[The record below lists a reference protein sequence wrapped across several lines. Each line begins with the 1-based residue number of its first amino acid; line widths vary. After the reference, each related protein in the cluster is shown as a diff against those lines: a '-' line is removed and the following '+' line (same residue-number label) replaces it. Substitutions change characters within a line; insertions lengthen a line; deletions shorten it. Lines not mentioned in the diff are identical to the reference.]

1 VKGQLNDAAYAA
13 GWALVKRLPEPV
25 AVRLFDSIA
34 DLVWR
39 RGGKSVL
46 RLESNLRRVRPEA
59 SDAEIAELTRAGMR
73 SYMRYWCESFR
84 MSTWGRERIAAAF
97 EPERVDRLDEVL
109 ASGRGA
115 VLALPHMGNWDLAGA
130 WVVVTRVPFTT
141 VAERLKP
148 EKLFDRFVAYREG
161 LGMEVLPLTG
171 GSGTLGT
178 LAQRLRAGGLVC
190 LVGDRDLSASGV
202 EVEFLGETTRMPAG
216 PAALAVQTGAAL
228 LPVTLWYDGTPVMK
242 GRVHEEVVQ
251 PGTGSKRERVAAMT
265 QAMARVWGDGVAE
278 HPQDWHML
286 QRFWLADLDPR
297 PAAAKPAP
305 AVEPAAAEPAGAAGA
320 VAERAAEASAS
331 ESGLGDGR

>member
-1 VKGQLNDAAYAA
+1 MRERLGDMGYAA
-13 GWALVKRLPEPV
+13 GWALVKRLPEPL
-25 AVRLFDSIA
+25 AVRLFDRIA
-34 DLVWR
+34 DIVWR
-39 RGGKSVL
+39 RRGKSVL

-59 SDAEIAELTRAGMR
+59 SDAELAELTRAGMR

-84 MSTWGRERIAAAF
+84 MSTWGRERIAASF
-97 EPERVDRLDEVL
+97 EPEHVDRLDEAL
-109 ASGRGA
+109 AAGRGV

-171 GSGTLGT
+171 GAGTLGT
-178 LAQRLRAGGLVC
+178 LAKRLRAGGLVC

-202 EVEFLGETTRMPAG
+202 GVEFLGESARMPAG
-216 PAALAVQTGAAL
+216 PAALAVQTGAVL

-242 GRVHEEVVQ
+242 GRVHEPVPQ
-251 PGTGSKRERVAAMT
+251 PEQGGKREKVAAMT
-265 QAMARVWGDGVAE
+265 QAMASVWGEGVRE

-286 QRFWLADLDPR
+286 QRFWLADLEPR
-297 PAAAKPAP
+297 AA
-305 AVEPAAAEPAGAAGA
+305 AAAEPPAPSPLLDGPPVGGTPPVGPSADGTEAA
-320 VAERAAEASAS
+320 R
-331 ESGLGDGR
+331 

>member
-1 VKGQLNDAAYAA
+1 MKEQLNDAAYAT

-34 DLVWR
+34 DFVWR
-39 RGGKSVL
+39 RRGKSVL
-46 RLESNLRRVRPEA
+46 RLESNLRRVRP
-59 SDAEIAELTRAGMR
+59 DAPDTEIAELTRAGMR

-84 MSTWGRERIAAAF
+84 MSTWGRERIAASF
-97 EPERVDRLDEVL
+97 EPEHVDRLDAAL

-115 VLALPHMGNWDLAGA
+115 ILALPHMGNWDLAGA

-171 GSGTLGT
+171 GNGTLGT

-202 EVEFLGETTRMPAG
+202 EVEFLGEAARMPAG

-242 GRVHEEVVQ
+242 GRVHEEVPQ
-251 PGTGSKRERVAAMT
+251 PGEGSKRERVAAMT
-265 QAMARVWGDGVAE
+265 QALADVWGRGVAE

-286 QRFWLADLDPR
+286 QRFWLADLEPR
-297 PAAAKPAP
+297 PGGPGPAAQDPVA
-305 AVEPAAAEPAGAAGA
+305 PAAAEPSAPLPDPSAPLPEPGPE
-320 VAERAAEASAS
+320 VAR
-331 ESGLGDGR
+331 

>member
-1 VKGQLNDAAYAA
+1 VKEQLGDIGYAA
-13 GWALVKRLPEPV
+13 GWALVKRLPEPL
-25 AVRLFDSIA
+25 AVRLFDRIA
-34 DLVWR
+34 DAVWR
-39 RGGKSVL
+39 RRGKSVL

-59 SDAEIAELTRAGMR
+59 SDAELAELTRAGMR
-73 SYMRYWCESFR
+73 TYMRYWCESFR
-84 MSTWGRERIAAAF
+84 MSTWGRERIAASF
-97 EPERVDRLDEVL
+97 EPEHVDRLDQTL
-109 ASGRGA
+109 AAGRGV

-171 GSGTLGT
+171 GAGTLGT
-178 LAQRLRAGGLVC
+178 LAKRLRAGGLVC

-202 EVEFLGETTRMPAG
+202 QVEFIGEAARMPAG

-242 GRVHEEVVQ
+242 GRVHEPIPQ
-251 PGTGSKRERVAAMT
+251 PEQGSKREQVAAMT
-265 QAMARVWGDGVAE
+265 QELAAVWGRGVRE

-286 QRFWLADLDPR
+286 QRFWLADLEPR
-297 PAAAKPAP
+297 AAVDAP
-305 AVEPAAAEPAGAAGA
+305 PVPGAGA
-320 VAERAAEASAS
+320 VR
-331 ESGLGDGR
+331 

>member
-1 VKGQLNDAAYAA
+1 MKENLTDSAYAA

-25 AVRLFDSIA
+25 ATRLFDGIA
-34 DLVWR
+34 DFVWR
-39 RGGKSVL
+39 RRGKSVL

-59 SDAEIAELTRAGMR
+59 TDAEITALTRAGMR

-84 MSTWGRERIAAAF
+84 MSTWSRERVLASF
-97 EPERVDRLDEVL
+97 EPEDVHRLDEAM

-130 WVVVTRVPFTT
+130 WVVVRGMPFTT

-171 GSGTLGT
+171 GAGTLGK

-202 EVEFLGETTRMPAG
+202 PVEFLGEAARMPAG
-216 PAALAVQTGAAL
+216 PAALAAQTGAAL

-242 GRVHEEVVQ
+242 GRVHEEVPV
-251 PGTGSKRERVAAMT
+251 PAEGSKREKVAAMT
-265 QAMARVWGDGVAE
+265 QAMADVWGEGVRA
-278 HPQDWHML
+278 HPGDWHML
-286 QRFWLADLDPR
+286 QRFWLADLEPR
-297 PAAAKPAP
+297 P
-305 AVEPAAAEPAGAAGA
+305 E
-320 VAERAAEASAS
+320 
-331 ESGLGDGR
+331 ESVLPDPQGVQ

>member
-1 VKGQLNDAAYAA
+1 MRERLGDTAYAA

-25 AVRLFDSIA
+25 AVRLFDGIA
-34 DLVWR
+34 DFVWR
-39 RGGKSVL
+39 RRGKSVL

-59 SDAEIAELTRAGMR
+59 TGAELAELTRAGMR

-84 MSTWGRERIAAAF
+84 MSTWGRERIAASFA
-97 EPERVDRLDEVL
+97 PEQVERLDEAL
-109 ASGRGA
+109 AAGRGV

-148 EKLFDRFVAYREG
+148 ERLFDRFVAYREG

-171 GSGTLGT
+171 GSGTLAT
-178 LAQRLRAGGLVC
+178 LAKRLRAGGLVC

-202 EVEFLGETTRMPAG
+202 GVEFLGESARMPAG

-242 GRVHEEVVQ
+242 GRVHEAVPVPES
-251 PGTGSKRERVAAMT
+251 GDKRDKVAAMT
-265 QAMARVWGDGVAE
+265 QAMAAVWAEGVRE

-286 QRFWLADLDPR
+286 QRFWLADLEARPDD
-297 PAAAKPAP
+297 PAAAPTVP
-305 AVEPAAAEPAGAAGA
+305 G
-320 VAERAAEASAS
+320 AEAA
-331 ESGLGDGR
+331 R